1 MSAKDGSDGFEF
13 HCELTQTL
21 RSMEPDTW
29 NRLQQREKTEL
40 RYGWLKNEALKTAS
54 AILRN
59 DAPEMY
65 RGIDLACER
74 LGVEEQVTASRVEGI
89 ETPSCQV
96 IRVSDRIDLVLT
108 GDVEELLNS
117 NEFLALVGRQLGQ
130 VHLWQA
136 QDGGVWVAEQILS
149 TTCQEPNA
157 SESWHETLRL
167 HHLYSEIYCDRWA
180 YRAAEDF
187 HAVVASIQKL
197 SLDDALCE
205 PATILDKVNKAL
217 GLAGSE
223 ATSDMALPDIP
234 ELPDIQIRALAI
246 DWWYRGS
253 EGFDEQLVD
262 LVEGREDLSGLSL
275 LKQGH
280 WQRWTRDALVHLL
293 KPAWRRTRL
302 TLNHAGLF
310 YSGNDLPESA
320 QQSVESLDRQIRSAS
335 ESMREYACYLLL
347 DFSMCDSQI
356 KEVAL
361 AQALEWAQRWGCE
374 SLFQEIARRE
384 LRLRKSQVD
393 ALLNEAATILAEAER
408 HSLDPANSESKK

>member
-1 MSAKDGSDGFEF
+1 MSAKDVSEGFEF
-13 HCELTQTL
+13 HRELTQTL

-29 NRLQQREKTEL
+29 SRLLQREKSEP
-40 RYGWLKNEALKTAS
+40 RYGWLQNGALKTAS

-59 DAPEMY
+59 DAPEIY

-74 LGVEEQVTASRVEGI
+74 LGVEEKVTASRSEEI

-96 IRVSDRIDLVLT
+96 TRNHDGIELVLT
-108 GDVEELLNS
+108 GAVEELLNF

-130 VHLWQA
+130 VQLWEA
-136 QDGGVWVAEQILS
+136 QDGSVWVAEQIL
-149 TTCQEPNA
+149 TTACQEPNA
-157 SESWHETLRL
+157 SESWQETLRL

-180 YRAAEDF
+180 YCASKDF

-197 SLDDALCE
+197 SPDDSLSDL
-205 PATILDKVNKAL
+205 ATILDKASEAS
-217 GLAGSE
+217 GLVGSE
-223 ATSDMALPDIP
+223 ATPNTALS
-234 ELPDIQIRALAI
+234 DIQIRALAV
-246 DWWYRGS
+246 DRWHRGS

-262 LVEGREDLSGLSL
+262 LVEGCEDLSGLSL

-293 KPAWRRTRL
+293 KPAWRRTSL

-310 YSGNDLPESA
+310 YSDNDLPDVA
-320 QQSVESLDRQIRSAS
+320 RQSMASLDRQIRSAS

-347 DFSMCDSQI
+347 DFAMCDSQL

-361 AQALEWAQRWGCE
+361 AQALEWAKRWGCE
-374 SLFQEIARRE
+374 TLFQEIARRE
-384 LRLRKSQVD
+384 LRLRKSQID
-393 ALLNEAATILAEAER
+393 ALINEAATILTEAER
-408 HSLDPANSESKK
+408 HSRDPANSESKK